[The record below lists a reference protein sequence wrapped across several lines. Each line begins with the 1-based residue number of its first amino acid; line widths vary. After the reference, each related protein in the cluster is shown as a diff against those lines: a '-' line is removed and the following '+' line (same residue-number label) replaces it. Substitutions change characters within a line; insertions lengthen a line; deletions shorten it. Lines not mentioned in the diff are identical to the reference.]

1 MMNLVK
7 WNPWREMDT
16 FSDRINRLFDGSP
29 FPASLM
35 SDEASMSN
43 WKPVADIYDHEDRIV
58 IKADLP
64 GVDKKDIQVDLK
76 DNVLTLEG
84 ERSDEKEVKEDN
96 FYRKERV
103 HGKFRRS
110 FMLPDGLDPDKIKA
124 DYHDGVL
131 NIEIPKPE
139 GKKPKKISVH

>member
-1 MMNLVK
+1 MNLVK
-7 WNPWREMDT
+7 WTPWREMDT
-16 FSDRINRLFDGSP
+16 FSDRINRFFDGSML
-29 FPASLM
+29 PADLLSGEP
-35 SDEASMSN
+35 SITN
-43 WKPVADIYDHEDRIV
+43 WKPVVDIFDHEDKIV

-64 GVDKKDIQVDLK
+64 GVDKKDIHVDLK

-84 ERSDEKEVKEDN
+84 ERSYEKEVKEDN
-96 FYRKERV
+96 YYRKERV
-103 HGKFRRS
+103 HGEFRRS

-139 GKKPKKISVH
+139 EKKPKTISVH